1 MMPIVPVEPEPDK
14 AQAIL
19 RETEVNAQIAAANE
33 NRQQAIRMMELLPIA
48 LQGVDWCEI
57 EEGRAD
63 DPERN
68 ALITNLSCASELAFI
83 QVADKYFSGAIRRK

>member
-1 MMPIVPVEPEPDK
+1 MPIVPVEPEPDK
-14 AQAIL
+14 APAIL

-33 NRQQAIRMMELLPIA
+33 NRQQAIRMMELLTIA

-63 DPERN
+63 DPERC
-68 ALITNLSCASELAFI
+68 L
-83 QVADKYFSGAIRRK
+83 